1 MWGFSSAPSPTG
13 LLPRGFVLQRARV
26 CVVAFLKAL
35 LEMPFCI
42 GGWKQG
48 NAMGALCIGSFCHE
62 RAETVLV
69 RMQPWCWL
77 STMVLLALAPTAIST
92 SLHNANLVCSKCF
105 VATDIVLTVLGAHC
119 TMAALLTMVHY
130 SRLAPDRAMRRGA
143 QLSDFYFHISN
154 WPWLQRLPHC
164 FGKLDCAIWHKT
176 ATDVVTEVVRF

>member
-1 MWGFSSAPSPTG
+1 MLAALEPWKHGCAFCNVAPAALCFLPFAMWGFSSAPSPTG

-105 VATDIVLTVLGAHC
+105 VATDIHEVLAWLHHLKNKNKTIECLPA
-119 TMAALLTMVHY
+119 
-130 SRLAPDRAMRRGA
+130 
-143 QLSDFYFHISN
+143 IE
-154 WPWLQRLPHC
+154 PWLA
-164 FGKLDCAIWHKT
+164 G
-176 ATDVVTEVVRF
+176 

>member
-1 MWGFSSAPSPTG
+1 
-13 LLPRGFVLQRARV
+13 
-26 CVVAFLKAL
+26 
-35 LEMPFCI
+35 MPFYI
-42 GGWKQG
+42 GAWGQG
-48 NAMGALCIGSFCHE
+48 NAMGALCIGAFCHG

-69 RMQPWCWL
+69 SMQPWCWL

-176 ATDVVTEVVRF
+176 ATDVVTALVRF